1 LSTPDGAKTSLV
13 LALVQRDAFGVVTMR
28 RAKPFAVCILII
40 DAFDERDMYA
50 EAFRARGHTVV
61 TASTAIEGLRLIQ
74 QHRPDVVV
82 QGLALP
88 DLSGIELGKRIKQH
102 DRSLPVIAI
111 SGFTDETTLRSA
123 RVCRFDAILLKP
135 CLPEELLREILNAKS
150 RTRLERAHR
159 IPRLG
164 KKPRSVSQ

>member
-1 LSTPDGAKTSLV
+1 
-13 LALVQRDAFGVVTMR
+13 VQRDEFDVVTMR
-28 RAKPFAVCILII
+28 RAKPFTICILII

-102 DRSLPVIAI
+102 HRSLPVIAI
-111 SGFTDETTLRSA
+111 SGFTDETTLRST
-123 RVCRFDAILLKP
+123 RVCRFDALLLKP
-135 CLPEELLREILNAKS
+135 CLPEELLRGILSAKARS
-150 RTRLERAHR
+150 RPDRGCRATR
-159 IPRLG
+159 IPQANKKIRL
-164 KKPRSVSQ
+164 VSQ